1 MGLTKEAE
9 EVDEVLLKARLD
21 PSDLEVL
28 ASFSEGHED
37 GLGSELTILLQ
48 LSTLAPPLLEA
59 ALLWAE
65 LHLPEPPW
73 LPAPMTKNLNIEYD
87 IRDLRNLSTLPS
99 LISKKNVKINIF

>member
-48 LSTLAPPLLEA
+48 LSTLEPPLLEA

-65 LHLPEPPW
+65 LHLPEPP
-73 LPAPMTKNLNIEYD
+73 
-87 IRDLRNLSTLPS
+87 
-99 LISKKNVKINIF
+99 